1 MPSGAQPCNQI
12 AGDAHVGDLQG
23 MEPDSNSSPDK
34 FQRVVEATAESL
46 APVIK
51 SIGLGSL

>member
-23 MEPDSNSSPDK
+23 MEPESPDK

>member
-1 MPSGAQPCNQI
+1 MPSGAQPCNQT

-34 FQRVVEATAESL
+34 FQRIVEATAESL